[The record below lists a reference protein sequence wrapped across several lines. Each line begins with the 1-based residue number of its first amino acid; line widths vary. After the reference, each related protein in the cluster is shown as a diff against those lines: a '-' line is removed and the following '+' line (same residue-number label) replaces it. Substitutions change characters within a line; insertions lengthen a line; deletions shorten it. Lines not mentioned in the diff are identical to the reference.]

1 MFIKILIGIISYFL
15 TICFIIFMIVKM
27 LNFLSKNIVGVSLS
41 EVCNRLAKGET
52 LEKEIPKENNSI
64 YKTRRF
70 AFEYY
75 SGEKLQINA
84 ESLEEAIDSLSDKNN
99 IKSAQVIGEIDKR
112 TRELELY
119 DEPQVIFDNR
129 RINKFVLKDSLG
141 MDIPREYI
149 EEMTSNIKMYDP
161 IDDRLLTK
169 EETFVEMLKL
179 QNKQGG
185 NNG

>member
-1 MFIKILIGIISYFL
+1 MVIKILIGIISYFL
-15 TICFIIFMIVKM
+15 TICFIIFVIVEM
-27 LNFLSKNIVGVSLS
+27 LNFLSKSFVGASLS
-41 EVCNRLAKGET
+41 EVCNRLIKGET

-75 SGEKLQINA
+75 SGEKYQVNA
-84 ESLEEAIDSLSDKNN
+84 ESLEEAMDSLSNKNN

-119 DEPQVIFDNR
+119 DEPKVIFNNK
-129 RINKFVLKDSLG
+129 RINNFVLKDTLG

-149 EEMTSNIKMYDP
+149 EEMTSNIEMYDP
-161 IDDRLLTK
+161 VDNRLLSK
-169 EETFVEMLKL
+169 EETYVEILKL
-179 QNKQGG
+179 QNK
-185 NNG
+185 